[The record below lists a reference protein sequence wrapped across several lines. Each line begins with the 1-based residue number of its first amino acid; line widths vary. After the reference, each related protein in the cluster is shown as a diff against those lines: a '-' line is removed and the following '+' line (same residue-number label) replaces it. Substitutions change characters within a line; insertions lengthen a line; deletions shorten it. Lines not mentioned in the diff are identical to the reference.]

1 MIFTEP
7 YTEIIGGKD
16 LFIDQHSSINLT
28 CTVHSP
34 EPPAHIF
41 WMKNGKVSK
50 NSYWIRNRFFTN
62 NNIMCIS
69 AIDKNSDISS

>member
-41 WMKNGKVSK
+41 WMKNGKVAKFS
-50 NSYWIRNRFFTN
+50 NWIRNT
-62 NNIMCIS
+62 
-69 AIDKNSDISS
+69 